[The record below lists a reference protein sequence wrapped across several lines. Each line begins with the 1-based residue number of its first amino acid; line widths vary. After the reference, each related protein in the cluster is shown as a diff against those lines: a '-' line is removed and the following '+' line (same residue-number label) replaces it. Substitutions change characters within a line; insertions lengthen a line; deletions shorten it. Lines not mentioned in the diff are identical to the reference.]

1 MTFNKI
7 IVSVTLAL
15 FSLSSLAAPTITST
29 AVTTATSGIAY
40 TYTASA
46 TDSNS
51 RPLTWTAPTLPS
63 WLRFSDSG
71 LAGAVDFV
79 SNTDGVPGGLGYDEA
94 TGITYY
100 GTIDG
105 GPTIYKVDAAGNKS
119 TFGVQPTECQARGSF
134 VIHNSRLYV
143 ACHASISNS
152 IVSYDLTDTTGS
164 AAAVNLHTGT
174 QGFIALAVRSNVL
187 YASNYGANKIY
198 TIDWNTG
205 AKTEYWSTF
214 TDGVLGPHGMLV
226 DTNGD
231 LYLTGTNSGVVKKKS
246 TGGTVTDVLIG
257 ITSPT
262 DIKKGLNGKFYI
274 SSSSGGLK
282 IYPPDFSTP
291 ETVPVSSWSMTFNNS
306 GSLILGDS
314 VSKLVKIGTG
324 AVLYGTPTVGNA
336 GVHPVSLSV
345 TDGTTPAAQNFS
357 ITVIAEPSVS
367 GNSASG
373 LTVTGATLGNTVSS
387 NGAAST
393 VTFEYGLTTAYGST
407 ATAAESPLAS
417 SASAASVS
425 AAITGLTCGTVYH
438 YRVKAVN
445 SVNTTN
451 GSDATFSTSCNAAPA
466 AYKVSISA
474 TSQVGS
480 VLNGYYVYSD
490 TDSDPEGV
498 TTFRW
503 VKNST
508 NTGATG
514 GISVGTSRNYTL
526 VTADFGA
533 YLYFCVTPVA
543 SAGTLTGVEACSSA
557 TAAVVMPAPT
567 VTAVNPTSGPSAGGT
582 AMTITGTNLTGATAI
597 TIGGAACTSVNV
609 ASATSATC
617 TTAAGT
623 AGSASVVV
631 TTVGGTNAANT
642 LFTYVAPPT
651 VTAVNPTSGP
661 SAGGTAITITGT
673 NLTGATAITVG
684 GAACTSVSASA
695 TSTTCTTTA
704 GTAGSASVVVTTV
717 GGANAANTLF
727 TYQTNAVCGTAASVA
742 SSIVPS
748 ANLCT
753 AGTAGQV
760 SSSQGQFRWT
770 CSGIS
775 GGTNASCTAPWATN
789 AGTGSGSLTASGNGW
804 TVSSA
809 SFAATPTV
817 APTAGV
823 TFPNGLLDL
832 RLSTGSSGTDATVVV
847 QYSTAVPAGAVYMKY
862 GKTAANQTDHWYQLA
877 ASRAVFAADR
887 MSVTLTLTD
896 GGAGDNDL
904 LANGTIVD
912 PGGPALVPADPIP
925 TLSEWAMIFLASL
938 MGLFAFVRIRRQS

>member
-1 MTFNKI
+1 MSNWLDRSSETASTDTNLYFLNFKPSIKNHEKVMTFNKI
-7 IVSVTLAL
+7 IVSVTLTL

-100 GTIDG
+100 GTIDD

-119 TFGVQPTECQARGSF
+119 AFGLQPTQCQARGSF

-514 GISVGTSRNYTL
+514 GISVGTSRNYTP

-557 TAAVVMPAPT
+557 TAAVVMPA
-567 VTAVNPTSGPSAGGT
+567 
-582 AMTITGTNLTGATAI
+582 
-597 TIGGAACTSVNV
+597 
-609 ASATSATC
+609 
-617 TTAAGT
+617 
-623 AGSASVVV
+623 
-631 TTVGGTNAANT
+631 
-642 LFTYVAPPT
+642 PT

>member
-1 MTFNKI
+1 MQRVRNFFE
-7 IVSVTLAL
+7 VG
-15 FSLSSLAAPTITST
+15 SLGHDISFCRE
-29 AVTTATSGIAY
+29 
-40 TYTASA
+40 
-46 TDSNS
+46 S
-51 RPLTWTAPTLPS
+51 R
-63 WLRFSDSG
+63 
-71 LAGAVDFV
+71 
-79 SNTDGVPGGLGYDEA
+79 
-94 TGITYY
+94 
-100 GTIDG
+100 G
-105 GPTIYKVDAAGNKS
+105 GPPAAWRGQYKKFPEPRTARFN
-119 TFGVQPTECQARGSF
+119 ARG
-134 VIHNSRLYV
+134 NYRKDV
-143 ACHASISNS
+143 A
-152 IVSYDLTDTTGS
+152 LT
-164 AAAVNLHTGT
+164 
-174 QGFIALAVRSNVL
+174 
-187 YASNYGANKIY
+187 
-198 TIDWNTG
+198 
-205 AKTEYWSTF
+205 
-214 TDGVLGPHGMLV
+214 
-226 DTNGD
+226 
-231 LYLTGTNSGVVKKKS
+231 
-246 TGGTVTDVLIG
+246 
-257 ITSPT
+257 
-262 DIKKGLNGKFYI
+262 
-274 SSSSGGLK
+274 SSSGGLK

-466 AYKVSISA
+466 AYKVSRSA

-514 GISVGTSRNYTL
+514 GISVGTSRKYTP
-526 VTADFGA
+526 VTADLGA

-557 TAAVVMPAPT
+557 TAAVVMPA
-567 VTAVNPTSGPSAGGT
+567 
-582 AMTITGTNLTGATAI
+582 
-597 TIGGAACTSVNV
+597 
-609 ASATSATC
+609 
-617 TTAAGT
+617 
-623 AGSASVVV
+623 
-631 TTVGGTNAANT
+631 
-642 LFTYVAPPT
+642 PT

-877 ASRAVFAADR
+877 ASRAMFAADR